1 MSSASRFTR
10 RHLLAAACVAGALA
24 PWSAQAQTAA
34 CDATI
39 KAYVLSALASVQKL
53 PEGQQA
59 EQEAALYQQ
68 YKFCANDETA
78 TSAFYNAARQCGA
91 SVSAKGSLAFEEMSC
106 CGYDPQRRTF
116 ACPVRIN
123 RNVGFGGSPL
133 PGSREFVMHCVCC
146 ARRCRDSCCR

>member
-1 MSSASRFTR
+1 MSRASRLTR

-34 CDATI
+34 CDPAI
-39 KAYVLSALASVQKL
+39 KAYALSALASIQKL

-68 YKFCANDETA
+68 YKFCANDATA
-78 TSAFYNAARQCGA
+78 TSTFYNAARQCGA
-91 SVSAKGSLAFEEMSC
+91 SVSAKGSLAYEEMSC
-106 CGYDPQRRTF
+106 CGHDPQRRTF

-133 PGSREFVMHCVCC
+133 PGSREFVMHCVFD
-146 ARRCRDSCCR
+146 APANA